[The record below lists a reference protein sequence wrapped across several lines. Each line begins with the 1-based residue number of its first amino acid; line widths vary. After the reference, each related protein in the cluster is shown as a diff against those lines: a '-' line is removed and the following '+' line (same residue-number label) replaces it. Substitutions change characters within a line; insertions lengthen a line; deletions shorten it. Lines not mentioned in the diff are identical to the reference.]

1 LMMHVAVVGLV
12 VLGYAVM
19 LVTPCVVA
27 SRIDLNAEDS
37 K

>member
-1 LMMHVAVVGLV
+1 MMHVAMVRLI

-19 LVTPCVVA
+19 LVTPCVVVN
-27 SRIDLNAEDS
+27 RIDLDAEDS

>member
-1 LMMHVAVVGLV
+1 MMHAAMVGLI

-27 SRIDLNAEDS
+27 SRIDLDAEDS